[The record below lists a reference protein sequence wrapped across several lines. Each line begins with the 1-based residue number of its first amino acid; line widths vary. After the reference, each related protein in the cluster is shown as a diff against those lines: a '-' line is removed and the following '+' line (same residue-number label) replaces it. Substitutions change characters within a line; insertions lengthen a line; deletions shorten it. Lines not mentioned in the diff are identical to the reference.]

1 MFAGPTLARATAI
14 NPRAP
19 LDGIIVLPPIRRGDV
34 PRIVQQASAPGVLA
48 IVDGYFH
55 LENLSVGHM
64 EIRLAIRRGWQVW
77 GLSSMGAIRGAELHH
92 LGMRG
97 WGVVFER
104 YRDDGD
110 FRDDE
115 VALLHEPNPPY
126 RESTEPLVHIR
137 AGLADLVSQ
146 ALITAADEQ
155 AILGKLMD
163 MWFGERSL
171 ALLRD
176 LLVEAQPSKADT
188 LHTWF
193 RSFDRFRLKA
203 HDLLRFL
210 DEQPWKTP
218 SLQETP

>member
-19 LDGIIVLPPIRRGDV
+19 LDDIIVLPPIRRGDV
-34 PRIVQQASAPGVLA
+34 PRIVQQAASPGVLA

-64 EIRLAIRRGWQVW
+64 EIRLALRRGWQVW

-137 AGLADLVSQ
+137 AGLRDLV
-146 ALITAADEQ
+146 ACGMITDQDEV
-155 AILGKLMD
+155 AILGSLTE

-171 ALLRD
+171 ALVRD
-176 LLVEAQPSKADT
+176 LLVERQPGKADEIRE
-188 LHTWF
+188 WF
-193 RSFDRFRLKA
+193 RSFDRFRSKA
-203 HDLLRFL
+203 HDLLSFL
-210 DEQPWKTP
+210 DQRPWTEPTPKEQP
-218 SLQETP
+218 